1 MKQKNILVSFL
12 LVASVFLLAANV
24 SAGEIASNYNVEVD
38 GINAYTDSVGVI
50 AGDSILVK
58 VFFKADKNDTDVT
71 IEANLEG
78 DKVETNAISK
88 SFDVEAGKSYMKT
101 LSVKV
106 PFELKDEVSNDLFL
120 SLEIDGK
127 EHKTELDEI
136 TLRVQRPSY
145 NAVVKSVTTSS
156 SASAGEIIPVDL
168 VLKNQGYNNLDDIYV
183 SVKIS
188 ALDIEK
194 TSYFGDLVAIES
206 TDDHDDDEKDTVS
219 GRLYLTI
226 PYGVKPG
233 VYTMEVEVK
242 NDDTTSTVVKQ
253 ITIENDLVNNVIAIA
268 SKKTVAVNENAEYTL
283 LIVNPTNKIKVYRV
297 VTESSNGLTSS
308 TEESVIAVP
317 AESSK
322 SVKIL
327 ASSDKEGEYNFD
339 VNVLSGENLVGTVNF
354 VTEVKGGSDRSLSNP
369 VVILTVILAIVFLVL
384 LIVLIVLIGKKPEKS
399 GELGESYY

>member
-1 MKQKNILVSFL
+1 M
-12 LVASVFLLAANV
+12 LAANV